1 MPDID
6 MGEYTDTY
14 KYLME
19 KERELAVYLEELKRE
34 YMRILK
40 RGNVYAVDVM
50 HAIYKDHVSFM
61 KELLAKQKAKQQIP
75 KLIIK

>member
-34 YMRILK
+34 YMRIL
-40 RGNVYAVDVM
+40 
-50 HAIYKDHVSFM
+50 
-61 KELLAKQKAKQQIP
+61 
-75 KLIIK
+75 

>member
-19 KERELAVYLEELKRE
+19 KERELAVY
-34 YMRILK
+34 
-40 RGNVYAVDVM
+40 
-50 HAIYKDHVSFM
+50 
-61 KELLAKQKAKQQIP
+61 QKN
-75 KLIIK
+75 